1 MDNFENNINM
11 KLFLIYESILDLSL
25 QIYSKDQNFGFFQR
39 SIPNQTKFRA
49 MKLKIMLPHETKDKW
64 KSTLY

>member
-25 QIYSKDQNFGFFQR
+25 QLIELIQIYSKDQNFGGFQR

-49 MKLKIMLPHETKDKW
+49 MKLKMMLPHETKGK
-64 KSTLY
+64 

>member
-25 QIYSKDQNFGFFQR
+25 QIYSKDQNFGGFQR

-49 MKLKIMLPHETKDKW
+49 MKLKIMLPHETKGK
-64 KSTLY
+64 